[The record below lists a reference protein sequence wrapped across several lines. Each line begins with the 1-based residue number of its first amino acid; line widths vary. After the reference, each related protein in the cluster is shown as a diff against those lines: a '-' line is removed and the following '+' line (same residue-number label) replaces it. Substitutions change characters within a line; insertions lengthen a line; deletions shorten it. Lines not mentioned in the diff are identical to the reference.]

1 MGGNYITLKNY
12 TMKYKLLSSWEETE
26 TETDEKGNYSVDIV
40 LVVASTDEFLA
51 GSNVK
56 KVITVSSSNTQTGY
70 EVDAQRQKEIEDY
83 CTLNDILISE

>member
-1 MGGNYITLKNY
+1 
-12 TMKYKLLSSWEETE
+12 MKYKLLSSWKETE

-70 EVDAQRQKEIEDY
+70 EVDSQRQKEIEDY

>member
-1 MGGNYITLKNY
+1 
-12 TMKYKLLSSWEETE
+12 MKYKLLSSWKETE

-40 LVVASTDEFLA
+40 LVVESTDEFLA
-51 GSNVK
+51 GANVK
-56 KVITVSSSNTQTGY
+56 KTITVVSNNDQTGH